1 MRFRKRLFEKEV
13 FYPGMTMVHTPNLQH
28 IVYRGLSRKEKRIV
42 TEKKYDESDVAFT
55 PDITQKRQVR
65 AEKITPFETARFLLK
80 TGCLEKGRCSH

>member
-1 MRFRKRLFEKEV
+1 M
-13 FYPGMTMVHTPNLQH
+13 
-28 IVYRGLSRKEKRIV
+28 